1 MDHNSAMLGQERVT
15 WNWSGRVSRDLYPTR
30 LMAETLLTND
40 RLITEEGDLLLP
52 VYRPLIALT
61 IC

>member
-1 MDHNSAMLGQERVT
+1 MDHNSAMFGQ
-15 WNWSGRVSRDLYPTR
+15 GRVSRDLYPTR
-30 LMAETLLTND
+30 LMAETLLTNS
-40 RLITEEGDLLLP
+40 RLITEEEDLLLP

>member
-1 MDHNSAMLGQERVT
+1 MDHNSAMFGQ
-15 WNWSGRVSRDLYPTR
+15 GRVSRDLYPTR

-40 RLITEEGDLLLP
+40 RLITEGGDLLLP

>member
-1 MDHNSAMLGQERVT
+1 MDHNSAMFGQ
-15 WNWSGRVSRDLYPTR
+15 GRVSRDLYPTR
-30 LMAETLLTND
+30 LMAETLLTNYL
-40 RLITEEGDLLLP
+40 LITVEEDDLLLP